1 MKLIKFFFVLVCSI
15 LILNSFGHSSN
26 SYPYKL
32 VIKGNSIIDEKTI
45 LSIAE
50 IKNFKSAQL
59 NLEDLNLI
67 QKKLFASGFFSNV
80 EVGFKD
86 NILTINILE
95 NPLIDYVII
104 EGLDKNIDIK
114 TAIEKSINLKSDTIF
129 SESAL
134 NRDINLIKDFLS
146 SKGYFGNKVSFEVKK
161 ISQNKVNIFVNIN
174 LNNEYLVKKIFF
186 IGDKKIPN
194 SKLAGLITTSE
205 SNYFN
210 FFNSSSIP
218 SRDRLDQDIS
228 LLKNYYLTEGYYDIQ
243 ISNASINV
251 INENYVNVVFSI
263 NAGNKYYINDFNIE
277 NNLNFLNKDQFAT
290 VKKIVNKY
298 INNHYNYKKINEL
311 KGELSAYFDKLSV
324 SVDINYKIIKKS
336 NTQLTVSLNI
346 NESVTKKVINN
357 ILVVGNS
364 ITEEKVIR
372 NNILFAE
379 GDTFF
384 QSYVDRSKDKLLSLN
399 IFNKIDFSQEIIGD
413 KINIKIKVEEKPTGE
428 ISSGV
433 GVSTIGVQFSF
444 GLKENNFLGKG
455 IIVDSDIN
463 LSTQNTVGRLSFT
476 NPDFF
481 EKGISFTNS
490 AFVTKTDYKNS
501 AYENKIIGDSISIS
515 YDIFENIRLENGF
528 SIDYD
533 KIDSA
538 SSNSN
543 IIRQQ
548 DGSYL
553 TTKYFYNLFNDQ
565 RNYKYKP
572 TSGHTVGFG
581 QNFALFPSDIPFIEN
596 KFYGSLYKLLAPDY
610 QGTIKYRIKSINSI
624 NGDSVKLS
632 DREFLT
638 NYELRGFQ
646 NRGIGPSTNGDFIGG
661 NYSFNSTVSTTFPNP
676 IPDSWRAETNIFL
689 DVANVWGS
697 DIDGVSS
704 SNQIRSSIGIGLVWI
719 SPLGPI
725 GINYAEPIAQDVND
739 KVQKFSFTLGRTF

>member
-1 MKLIKFFFVLVCSI
+1 M
-15 LILNSFGHSSN
+15 
-26 SYPYKL
+26 
-32 VIKGNSIIDEKTI
+32 
-45 LSIAE
+45 
-50 IKNFKSAQL
+50 
-59 NLEDLNLI
+59 
-67 QKKLFASGFFSNV
+67 
-80 EVGFKD
+80 
-86 NILTINILE
+86 
-95 NPLIDYVII
+95 
-104 EGLDKNIDIK
+104 
-114 TAIEKSINLKSDTIF
+114 
-129 SESAL
+129 
-134 NRDINLIKDFLS
+134 
-146 SKGYFGNKVSFEVKK
+146 
-161 ISQNKVNIFVNIN
+161 
-174 LNNEYLVKKIFF
+174 
-186 IGDKKIPN
+186 
-194 SKLAGLITTSE
+194 ITTSE

-533 KIDSA
+533 IIDSA
-538 SSNSN
+538 SSTSN

-553 TTKYFYNLFNDQ
+553 TTKYSYNVFNDQ